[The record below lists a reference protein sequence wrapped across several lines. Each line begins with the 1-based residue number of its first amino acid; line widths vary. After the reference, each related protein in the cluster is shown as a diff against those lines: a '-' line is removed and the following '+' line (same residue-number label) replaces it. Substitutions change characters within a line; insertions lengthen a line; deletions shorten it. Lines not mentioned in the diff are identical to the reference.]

1 LLQKLIITS
10 NISADQIYLQVK
22 YHDLL
27 NDTDM
32 VKDNAG
38 LMCVKLLMDSD
49 VKEILLAGFDGYS
62 HETEENYAVKDM
74 AYISKNAVLDALN
87 RGISDVLKKFN
98 ENVKIKLITSEKY
111 IHIQ

>member
-1 LLQKLIITS
+1 
-10 NISADQIYLQVK
+10 
-22 YHDLL
+22 
-27 NDTDM
+27 M

-38 LMCVKLLMDSD
+38 LMCVKLLMDND

-98 ENVKIKLITSEKY
+98 ENVKIRLITSEKY